1 MLLSNTE
8 YRACALLFD
17 MDGTLLDS
25 HAATVRAYSA
35 WAERRGLDPDFVLR
49 ESQGRRTRDALR
61 ALAPAGL
68 DIDADI
74 AAVTNQEREDTEGV
88 VEIPGARALLSALP
102 PNRWAIVTSADRI
115 LASNRIRAAGLPT
128 PPILVTADDVAKGK
142 PSPEGYLLA
151 AERLGVDAHRC
162 IVFEDAPAG
171 IAAGLDAGARVV
183 AIASRLM
190 AGRLDRHPFLN
201 DWRNVSAVMDDKEL
215 VFRIA

>member
-1 MLLSNTE
+1 MLLSHTE
-8 YRACALLFD
+8 YRVSALLFD

-35 WAERRGLDPDFVLR
+35 WAERRGLDADFVLR
-49 ESQGRRTRDALR
+49 ASQGKRTRDSIR
-61 ALAPAGL
+61 ALAPADA
-68 DIDADI
+68 DIEADI
-74 AAVTNQEREDTEGV
+74 AAVTRQEQEDTDGV
-88 VEIPGARALLSALP
+88 VEIRGARALLSALP
-102 PNRWAIVTSADRI
+102 PNRWAIVTSADRV
-115 LASNRIRAAGLPT
+115 LASNRIRAAGLPM
-128 PPILVTADDVAKGK
+128 PPILITGDDVSKGK

-171 IAAGLDAGARVV
+171 IAAGLEAGARVI

-190 AGRLDRHPFLN
+190 EGRLEKHPFLN
-201 DWRNVSAVMDDKEL
+201 DWSTASAVMEYRDL